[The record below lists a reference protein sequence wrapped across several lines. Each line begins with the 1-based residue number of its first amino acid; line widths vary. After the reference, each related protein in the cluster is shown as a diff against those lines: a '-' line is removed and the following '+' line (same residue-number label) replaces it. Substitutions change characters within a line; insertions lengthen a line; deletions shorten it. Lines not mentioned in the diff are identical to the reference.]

1 MASLHPPRK
10 RSGLTQWCRGLIQ
23 MLSYEFILTA
33 TIYLPP
39 MFFMVGPAS
48 IASNNPPINLVLNS
62 IIGFALSA
70 VLHCMGHRLLKGL
83 PIEPKAVYFST
94 SLRLPG
100 KLTLTQ
106 FVWMME
112 VIVAVAGFSGV
123 AGKHFFLLG
132 GVLETL
138 SSAVLFAV
146 GLGLYFLPVYLGKL
160 WIKRYCSLLP
170 LMRPTEEVI
179 NKSLPES
186 RSH

>member
-1 MASLHPPRK
+1 MASSHPSHK
-10 RSGLTQWCRGLIQ
+10 RSGLTQRCRDLIQ
-23 MLSYEFILTA
+23 KLSNEFILTA

-48 IASNNPPINLVLNS
+48 IASNNPPITLVLNS
-62 IIGFALSA
+62 IVGFAFSG
-70 VLHCMGHRLLKGL
+70 VLHCVGHRLLKGL

-123 AGKHFFLLG
+123 AGKHFFLIG
-132 GVLETL
+132 GVLETQL
-138 SSAVLFAV
+138 SAVLFAV

>member
-1 MASLHPPRK
+1 MASSHPPRK
-10 RSGLTQWCRGLIQ
+10 RSGLTQWCRDLIQ

-48 IASNNPPINLVLNS
+48 IASNSPPITLVLNS
-62 IIGFALSA
+62 IVGFAFSG
-70 VLHCMGHRLLKGL
+70 VLHCVGHRLLKGL

-100 KLTLTQ
+100 RLTLSQ
-106 FVWMME
+106 FVWIME
-112 VIVAVAGFSGV
+112 VIVAIAGFSGV
-123 AGKHFFLLG
+123 AGKHFFLIG

-138 SSAVLFAV
+138 SGAVLFAV
-146 GLGLYFLPVYLGKL
+146 GLSLYFLPVYLGKL
-160 WIKRYCSLLP
+160 WIKRYCSLLS
-170 LMRPTEEVI
+170 LMRPTEDVV
-179 NKSLPES
+179 NKSLPEG